1 MPRQSS
7 VQSILCCI
15 VRCNL
20 DDFRYFGI
28 SLLSSIKMGS
38 CTKGSTLQVIAGICR
53 YTQVYFLQ
61 FVSDIR
67 LCVAKP
73 C

>member
-38 CTKGSTLQVIAGICR
+38 CTKGSTLQVIAGIRR
-53 YTQVYFLQ
+53 YIFCILLVT
-61 FVSDIR
+61 SDFAWPNH
-67 LCVAKP
+67 AKL
-73 C
+73 